1 MCISTQQWRWFQR
14 QWLPLVVLCGFW
26 VVFCSPLLS
35 GKSVAI
41 YRDSAHLY
49 WPLYH
54 WIEEETAAHGLPL
67 WNPLD
72 DFGYSVLEDATSAL
86 LYPGKLIFKIPGVSY
101 TYRFGLYQALH
112 ILLAA
117 LGGYWCARWMGVR
130 PRWALLSGVSYGF
143 SGPVIFQATNVIYLV
158 SAAWLPWAIG
168 AVWVALAK
176 GRIDWGIAA
185 GCFVAMM
192 VLGGDLQ
199 LAVMVLLLVAGT
211 TAIWTIRD
219 GFRARR
225 LDKLSIKVA
234 LVAIAIA
241 GVGAGLSAV
250 QWVSTLRMVRESER
264 LAGDTVPTLWRGG
277 IGGAH
282 STENLHG
289 TIWSPPEEGTHHDA
303 IYQFSQPP
311 WTLAELIWPNISGRL
326 YPQHSRWIDGL
337 PGAERMW
344 HASLYQGVL
353 IVFVAAV
360 GVFRKA
366 RGRERWILVWGSL
379 ACVGSFGW
387 YGAVWLL
394 RECGLLEDESLG
406 SQIGGLYWFLIVS
419 LPGFEA
425 FRYPAKLFPIVSLA
439 IALLAAHQFPNLLRR
454 PSRHLIP
461 VVIAIVLAS
470 IAAERLFTR
479 QVIEA
484 GNFFVTAD
492 GMFGPFSPAI
502 SQQFVIWGTATT
514 AIIFL
519 ILMRLMFGSWGG
531 KINRHAGF
539 FVSLLVLSDLWLA
552 NSDLLPFVAQSR
564 MENVLR
570 RQMEKKE
577 DIAVDILDDSAAHSG
592 TISGTWRHSE
602 ADERLAEIVEWQAN
616 SDMPKFHLLSRTHR
630 WNSFLPVSRSG
641 VWDAKGGPI
650 DAMEIIDAD
659 ISQRLKFEGW
669 PQRWFD
675 ESKCLVLVKMSH
687 LYEADSQIPIQQ
699 SNSDLHDHSREI
711 ERPFEFWTNDAEF
724 KIKTLPYQH
733 LPNGFA
739 VDLVEDESGIL
750 IFPVKYNLF
759 WEVTLEKDQSI
770 EALECMSLLGNLL
783 GVELKKGGG
792 KLEIKQFPLMFR
804 REYWVSGISVFFL
817 TLIAIGKYLLKIR
830 SNLKR
835 H

>member
-1 MCISTQQWRWFQR
+1 M
-14 QWLPLVVLCGFW
+14 PLVVLCGFW
-26 VVFCSPLLS
+26 LAFCWPLLS

-86 LYPGKLIFKIPGVSY
+86 LYPGKLIFKIPGLSY

-176 GRIDWGIAA
+176 ERIEWGIAA

-199 LAVMVLLLVAGT
+199 MAVMVLLLVAGT

-219 GFRARR
+219 GLRARR
-225 LDKLSIKVA
+225 LDKRSIKVA

-277 IGGAH
+277 IGGNL

-344 HASLYQGVL
+344 QASLYQGVL
-353 IVFVAAV
+353 IVFIAAV

-394 RECGLLEDESLG
+394 RECGLFEGGSWG
-406 SQIGGLYWFLIVS
+406 SQIGGLYWLLVVS
-419 LPGFEA
+419 LPGFEG

-439 IALLAAHQFPNLLRR
+439 IALLAAHQFPYLLRR

-484 GNFFVTAD
+484 GNFFVPAD
-492 GMFGPFSPAI
+492 AMFGPFSPAI

-514 AIIFL
+514 VIIFL
-519 ILMRLMFGSWGG
+519 ILMRLMFGSWGSERKRQVG
-531 KINRHAGF
+531 Y
-539 FVSLLVLSDLWLA
+539 VLSVIVLCDLWLA
-552 NSDLLPFVAQSR
+552 NFSLLPLVAQENMESVLSR
-564 MENVLR
+564 QV
-570 RQMEKKE
+570 KKE
-577 DIAVDILDDSAAHSG
+577 ENTTMRRLEEFTSFRDPVSKNWQQSG
-592 TISGTWRHSE
+592 SSH
-602 ADERLAEIVEWQAN
+602 RLVEIVEWQAN
-616 SDMPKFHLLSRTHR
+616 LDIPKFHLFSRTHR
-630 WNSFLPVSRSG
+630 WGSFIPVIRTSVLR
-641 VWDAKGGPI
+641 AEENLKNAEMI
-650 DAMEIIDAD
+650 DVD
-659 ISQRLKFEGW
+659 ISRQLEIVGW
-669 PQRWFD
+669 PHQFLA
-675 ESKCLVLVKMSH
+675 ESKCLMLVKMSH
-687 LYEADSQIPIQQ
+687 LNATATESPDGYPEFESRDKHRGVEDRFEIKVEDAGYE
-699 SNSDLHDHSREI
+699 
-711 ERPFEFWTNDAEF
+711 
-724 KIKTLPYQH
+724 IKTASYQC

-739 VDLVEDESGIL
+739 VDFIDGESELL
-750 IFPVKYNLF
+750 IFPVKYNRFWFGILENEEGTETVKCVPLF
-759 WEVTLEKDQSI
+759 GS
-770 EALECMSLLGNLL
+770 LL
-783 GVELKKGGG
+783 GVELKKGVK
-792 KLEIKQFPLMFR
+792 KLEIQQFPLVSR
-804 REYWVSGISVFFL
+804 GEYWVSFFSFFSL
-817 TLIAIGKYLLKIR
+817 TLIAIGKILLKILER
-830 SNLKR
+830 LK
-835 H
+835 HH